1 MGPTTKNMHKFLYR
15 RSVGLKAEEQ
25 TDLENKMHMDS
36 KLVEQIPKLPRQNNL
51 SDNQN
56 RIYNNQN
63 TSDNQNDKKTGNGN
77 GNGKREA
84 LKSGECILVVGTTGT
99 GKSSTISKY
108 TGIGFYK
115 IKNNPFFCIKY
126 LSLQIFQSFTAYIL
140 FKLNFS

>member
-1 MGPTTKNMHKFLYR
+1 LLKLGLAGLSTLSFQTV
-15 RSVGLKAEEQ
+15 RSVRLKAEEQ

-56 RIYNNQN
+56 LFYKNQN
-63 TSDNQNDKKTGNGN
+63 TSDNQNDKKT

-108 TGIGFYK
+108 TGE
-115 IKNNPFFCIKY
+115 KNICERQVHIRH
-126 LSLQIFQSFTAYIL
+126 QIMHVRE
-140 FKLNFS
+140 

>member
-1 MGPTTKNMHKFLYR
+1 MHNFLYR
-15 RSVGLKAEEQ
+15 RSVRLKAEEQ

-56 RIYNNQN
+56 LFYKNQN
-63 TSDNQNDKKTGNGN
+63 TSDNQNDKKT

-115 IKNNPFFCIKY
+115 IKYSPFFGIKY
-126 LSLQIFQSFTAYIL
+126 LRTFLCKSSNLLRHIFYS
-140 FKLNFS
+140 N